1 MAIVASSGHTHE
13 GHQALGRI
21 LELLREEHAA
31 LESGDL
37 RALTALVSAK
47 ERALYDL
54 RQAVGA
60 IPGRS
65 APVAGRDPALLDAVR
80 RAREAN
86 LVNGI
91 HASTQLSYAQTR
103 LAGLMQ
109 ACGRALDGDSAP
121 GGLYQ
126 ADGFTGGRKFGSS
139 AFGRA

>member
-1 MAIVASSGHTHE
+1 MAIVASSSHTH
-13 GHQALGRI
+13 GSHQALSRI

-31 LESGDL
+31 IESGDL
-37 RALTALVSAK
+37 KALAALVSAK

-54 RQAVGA
+54 RQAVGV
-60 IPGRS
+60 IPGRT
-65 APVAGRDPALLDAVR
+65 APAVGRDPALLDAVR

-91 HASTQLSYAQTR
+91 HASTQLSYAQAR

-109 ACGRALDGDSAP
+109 ASGRTLDGDSAP

-126 ADGFTGGRKFGSS
+126 ADGFTGGRKFGNS

>member
-1 MAIVASSGHTHE
+1 MAIVASTGPAHE

-31 LESGDL
+31 IESGDL
-37 RALTALVSAK
+37 AALAALVSAK

-54 RQAVGA
+54 RQAAGA
-60 IPGRS
+60 IPGRL
-65 APVAGRDPALLDAVR
+65 APGAGRDPALLDAVR

-86 LVNGI
+86 LANGI

-109 ACGRALDGDSAP
+109 ACGRTLDGDPAP

-139 AFGRA
+139 PFGRA